1 MCKSHLQMRSDTK
14 QSHLKES
21 IYQSCVFTF
30 QFPNSGHMPQCT
42 SSLQAEL
49 LQHKS
54 DSAPSP
60 LQHWRSLQLQGPGS
74 VASVLFEMQ
83 PCSQNWLSRLPQI
96 VPLHL
101 NLASGR
107 ISKVIYREVPVLSG
121 AQLTDKAFPGSGAL
135 LCADAKLYKMPGSC
149 IPEESYLYCIAIFS
163 RRREIF
169 EGAKQQLLE
178 MIRQIHPTLQSCL
191 CFP

>member
-1 MCKSHLQMRSDTK
+1 M
-14 QSHLKES
+14 
-21 IYQSCVFTF
+21 
-30 QFPNSGHMPQCT
+30 
-42 SSLQAEL
+42 
-49 LQHKS
+49 
-54 DSAPSP
+54 
-60 LQHWRSLQLQGPGS
+60 
-74 VASVLFEMQ
+74 
-83 PCSQNWLSRLPQI
+83 
-96 VPLHL
+96 PLHL

-121 AQLTDKAFPGSGAL
+121 AQLTDKAFPGSGTL

-191 CFP
+191 CFPWLHGQDKPFQSESFYEYNTATSSFCYKKGEKIGLQSDLQPPSHPQFVSDTRSAL